1 MSVYSEARQSVSCV
15 EACERYGV
23 QLDRHG
29 FARCPFHGEKTA
41 SFKAYP
47 GDKGFHCFGCG
58 QSGSVIDLVM
68 KLFDCSALD
77 ACKRLSDDFR
87 LDLFQADNLSRAERL
102 AQNKAE
108 WERKRQQRELDKRH
122 AKLIA
127 DFNEAVKSLRTF
139 ETMFSAYAPT
149 DPEAEWDPRFV
160 EAARNRDAARARA
173 DEALEIL
180 NKFEKAR
187 FAS

>member
-1 MSVYSEARQSVSCV
+1 MNLSSEIKSHVSALDVCR
-15 EACERYGV
+15 RYGV
-23 QLDRHG
+23 DVNRSG
-29 FARCPFHGEKTA
+29 FARCLWHNEKTA
-41 SFKAYP
+41 SLKIYP
-47 GDKGFHCFGCG
+47 GDRGYYCFGCG
-58 QSGSVIDLVM
+58 QSGSCIDLVM
-68 KLFDCSALD
+68 KLFDCSVLD

-102 AQNKAE
+102 AQNRAE

-139 ETMFSAYAPT
+139 ETMFSTYAPT

-180 NKFEKAR
+180 NEFEKAR

>member
-87 LDLFQADNLSRAERL
+87 LDLFQTDNRQASR
-102 AQNKAE
+102 
-108 WERKRQQRELDKRH
+108 
-122 AKLIA
+122 
-127 DFNEAVKSLRTF
+127 
-139 ETMFSAYAPT
+139 
-149 DPEAEWDPRFV
+149 
-160 EAARNRDAARARA
+160 
-173 DEALEIL
+173 
-180 NKFEKAR
+180 
-187 FAS
+187 